1 MKSTKHKDPSIKT
14 NIVNHKKIRNIHHLH
29 KKNGQTKLDY
39 TTWLSIYFFESTS
52 KKQIT
57 EYLEEIIKKQGNIKT
72 IISKHPTGKERAPI
86 HLAYIYMHEIHFQ
99 KNFKTVLF
107 QKYNFSK
114 SLNSLITSFIWSY
127 LPKMSSE
134 FRKHHRI
141 YETSHNFKQN
151 FIHPHPKYL
160 WESYKKFLFLLGEK
174 YKNKKETNLG
184 PTWILINDLTTVTLA
199 ICDKDEN
206 VGTSAHTKIIDTIHN
221 GIQTNS
227 FNKKDF
233 ELLGKT
239 IGKTLNASYEK
250 KLALIDLNLGNFIL
264 DHTLRARLIDGELLQ
279 VFKTEVPAHYKV
291 MELVLIM
298 QTLFLETV
306 QDYCRK
312 IGSMKTK
319 DIKTYQQ
326 GLVILFSSILNE
338 LRFSDDDIK
347 IAVLISQDWSTKLS
361 ILFYRLCFYL
371 NFDAKMI
378 NKYRE
383 VLSKNLMLTLKN
395 HTNIPSL
402 QSL

>member
-1 MKSTKHKDPSIKT
+1 MKSTKQKNSFIKT
-14 NIVNHKKIRNIHHLH
+14 NIVDHKKIRNIHHLH

-72 IISKHPTGKERAPI
+72 IISKHPTGKQRAPI

-99 KNFKTVLF
+99 KNFNIVLF

-114 SLNSLITSFIWSY
+114 SLNSLLTSFIWSY
-127 LPKMSSE
+127 LPTMSSE
-134 FRKHHRI
+134 FRKHHRF
-141 YETSHNFKQN
+141 YETSHHCKQN
-151 FIHPHPKYL
+151 IIHPHPKYL
-160 WESYKKFLFLLGEK
+160 WENYKKFLFLLGEK

-184 PTWILINDLTTVTLA
+184 PTWIIINDLTTVTLA
-199 ICDKDEN
+199 ICDKDDN
-206 VGTSAHTKIIDTIHN
+206 VGTTAYTKIIDTIHN

-227 FNKKDF
+227 FYKKDF

-239 IGKTLNASYEK
+239 IGKTLKASYEK
-250 KLALIDLNLGNFIL
+250 KLALIDINLGNFIL
-264 DHTLRARLIDGELLQ
+264 EHAERARLIDGELLQ
-279 VFKTEVPAHYKV
+279 VFETDVPAHYKA

-298 QTLFLETV
+298 QTLFLDTV
-306 QDYCRK
+306 QDYCRT
-312 IGSMKTK
+312 IGSTNIK

-326 GLVILFSSILNE
+326 GLIILFSSILQE
-338 LRFSDDDIK
+338 LRFSDDTIA
-347 IAVLISQDWSTKLS
+347 IAVLISKDWSTKLS
-361 ILFYRLCFYL
+361 NLFYRVCFYL

-383 VLSKNLMLTLKN
+383 VLSKNLMLTLEN
-395 HTNIPSL
+395 RS
-402 QSL
+402 